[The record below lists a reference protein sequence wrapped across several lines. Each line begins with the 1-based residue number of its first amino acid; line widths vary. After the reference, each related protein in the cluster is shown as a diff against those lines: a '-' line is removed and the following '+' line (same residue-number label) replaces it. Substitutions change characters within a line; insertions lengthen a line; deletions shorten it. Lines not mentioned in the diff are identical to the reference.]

1 MFNCVLKSMMVME
14 IDHSCGDD
22 DGDDG
27 GNDGIDDV
35 NAENNGGLCGENDGD
50 A

>member
-1 MFNCVLKSMMVME
+1 ME

-22 DGDDG
+22 D

-50 A
+50 DGDA

>member
-1 MFNCVLKSMMVME
+1 MVIE

-22 DGDDG
+22 GGDDD

-35 NAENNGGLCGENDGD
+35 NAEYNGGL
-50 A
+50 